1 MILWT
6 VTAKMKQPFR
16 FCDYVY
22 RKLREE
28 ELFIKT
34 CTSRFG
40 KLIEGKNIEISFA
53 YSCTKIAV
61 LNFLKKLWKG
71 NCGRV
76 LLSDT
81 EAFIPERSTTTK

>member
-6 VTAKMKQPFR
+6 VTVKMKQPFR

-40 KLIEGKNIEISFA
+40 KLIEGKNMEISFA
-53 YSCTKIAV
+53 YSCTKIAKI
-61 LNFLKKLWKG
+61 FLKNYGKAT
-71 NCGRV
+71 V
-76 LLSDT
+76 AES
-81 EAFIPERSTTTK
+81 F